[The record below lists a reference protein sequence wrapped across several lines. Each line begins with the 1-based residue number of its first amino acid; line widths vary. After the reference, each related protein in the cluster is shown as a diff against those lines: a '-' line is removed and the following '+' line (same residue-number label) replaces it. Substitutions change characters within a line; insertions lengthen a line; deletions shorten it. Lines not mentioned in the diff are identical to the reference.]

1 MREYLYKAK
10 RKNWKELPK
19 EDWWV
24 KRYLWVGNDFSCITP
39 HNVGI
44 SYYKDTKRVI
54 AFSYEVDP
62 DTVCEYTGIPDKS
75 GSKIFENDICRY
87 RNSIVRILWSKK
99 HQWGAEILESN
110 SALSKG
116 LIFPLWQYG
125 NCEENG
131 NRELEVI
138 GNIFDNLEL
147 AG

>member
-1 MREYLYKAK
+1 MREHLYKAK
-10 RKNWKELPK
+10 LIDGGK
-19 EDWWV
+19 WV
-24 KRYLWVGNDFSCITP
+24 QGYLYRFWDHAYILWGATCPGAFGAD
-39 HNVGI
+39 
-44 SYYKDTKRVI
+44 I
-54 AFSYEVDP
+54 APSMKEVDP
-62 DTVCEYTGIPDKS
+62 ERDCEYTGIPDKS

-138 GNIFDNLEL
+138 GNIFDNPELLEEGKL
-147 AG
+147 